1 LCKTGIYK
9 ILTMDFCYPH
19 LKYLNIIHNTIWM
32 QYLILYNQVNHS
44 LLPVYFTGSGC
55 MTLHGINGLSSQMRS
70 IRFVVTGTRKR
81 PPASRSVCRGFQMLY
96 FTRFGSAPTR
106 DPGSK
111 VLVNHF
117 PCDGVLGRPVIRTQ
131 EAHNFT
137 WCTCLLFIN
146 INTYTIKWRV
156 LSW

>member
-1 LCKTGIYK
+1 
-9 ILTMDFCYPH
+9 MDFCYPH